1 MKYFFMLV
9 TASFVGSLIV
19 SVLGTALRT
28 ALALY
33 DQKQAIDH
41 ISVLFGQRAEA
52 VQEMI
57 RAMTGQDSA

>member
-9 TASFVGSLIV
+9 WASIIGSLIV
-19 SVLGTALRT
+19 GFLGTLLRT

-33 DQKQAIDH
+33 DQRQELDH
-41 ISVLFGQRAEA
+41 ISKLAKESTEA